1 MDKYNIGQRIEFIK
15 DYEVQGFLDE
25 KHIIKKGTKAWV
37 TASRNNPSFYL
48 QNGKELLLNKDNV
61 ELVGYD
67 AEGLAEFIY
76 RFLSAWLPLSDM
88 MEDYDVEEK
97 DFKDYIIE
105 ALEELGFYKGNTESE
120 EAAK

>member
-1 MDKYNIGQRIEFIK
+1 MEKYNIGQRIEFIK
-15 DYEVQGFLDE
+15 DYEVQGFLE

-37 TASRNNPSFYL
+37 TASNSHPSFYL

-76 RFLSAWLPLSDM
+76 RFLSRWLPLSDM
-88 MEDYDVEEK
+88 MEAYDVEEK
-97 DFKDYIIE
+97 EFKDYIVE
-105 ALEELGFYKGNTESE
+105 ALEELGFYKGNTESK
-120 EAAK
+120 EATE